1 MTTITYSRVGEF
13 TSTVVVPDGSPT
25 YHELL
30 EEISRLK
37 KELAE
42 ANQRADDNWETVEDL
57 ATGAGI
63 TCVKCGKPRPC
74 TCQDLG
80 EKKV

>member
-1 MTTITYSRVGEF
+1 MTTITYSRVGEV

-42 ANQRADDNWETVEDL
+42 ANKRADDNWETIEDVCTGEGL
-57 ATGAGI
+57 A
-63 TCVKCGKPRPC
+63 CPDCGKKRPC
-74 TCQDLG
+74 LCHDTG
-80 EKKV
+80 EKKL